1 MQRMQRQFGKLLP
14 RTADDAQVGM
24 LIKDFEE
31 ADQMLDTVGFSQI
44 LTRSSANWVSL
55 AHRRSK
61 GMATGLGR
69 HPQPSV
75 CHAHRFRNPLF
86 YNCRQRWQRS

>member
-44 LTRSSANWVSL
+44 LTRSSAN
-55 AHRRSK
+55 
-61 GMATGLGR
+61 
-69 HPQPSV
+69 
-75 CHAHRFRNPLF
+75 
-86 YNCRQRWQRS
+86 